1 MINLINYDALLYKYR
16 YLYCI
21 CNIGNALGIDT
32 ALAGD
37 PEATSKK
44 GAAER
49 TDCPLIL
56 PD

>member
-1 MINLINYDALLYKYR
+1 MINLINHDALLYKYR

-37 PEATSKK
+37 AEATSKK

>member
-1 MINLINYDALLYKYR
+1 MTHCFISIGI
-16 YLYCI
+16 CI
-21 CNIGNALGIDT
+21 VSAILAMHLLGIDT